1 MQKFATAAA
10 IVTTLDVPA
19 GRIQLVA
26 TDRTDTT
33 VDIQPAD
40 PSKSRDV
47 HTAERTEVTYTDGVL
62 NIEIPKTKNTLL
74 GNGLGSIQVTV
85 HLPADSRVEARA
97 AATAIRTTGRLG
109 DLTFHGAYGEIVV
122 DEAADLTLTA
132 TDGDVQVGRLTGS
145 ADITAARGDIR
156 ITEAT
161 GGTLTLTTQKGD
173 ITLGAA
179 TGVSATLDAG
189 TAYGRVTNSL
199 KNDGTPALTIRATTS
214 YGDITARSL

>member
-10 IVTTLDVPA
+10 IVTTLTVPA
-19 GRIQLVA
+19 GRIRLIA
-26 TDRTDTT
+26 SDRTDTT
-33 VDIQPAD
+33 VDVLPAD

-47 HTAERTEVTYTDGVL
+47 NTAEQTEVTYADGVL
-62 NIEIPKTKNTLL
+62 RIEVPKKKNGVL
-74 GNGLGSIQVTV
+74 GNGLGSIEVTV
-85 HLPADSRVEARA
+85 QLPAGSRVEAQA
-97 AATAIRTTGRLG
+97 AATELRTTGRLG
-109 DLTFHGAYGEIVV
+109 DLTFQGAYGEIVI

-161 GGTLTLTTQKGD
+161 RGTLALTTQKGD
-173 ITLGAA
+173 ITVGAA

-189 TAYGRVTNSL
+189 TAYGRVTNTL